1 MKHRNFHLVL
11 VVSLCFLLT
20 GCLATH
26 MGTMSGSASLSSP
39 NFMYKKQ
46 NIFGEST
53 ATYIL
58 GIGGEGRQSLII
70 EAKKN
75 MLKENPMLQNQAL
88 ANVTV
93 SYKTT
98 HFIGFLVM
106 NVKCMVSA
114 DVVEFGPVQ
123 TDFSQSQAQSGEGGV
138 SKDSFSGIENR
149 KVEKITNQTPKVG
162 DEVYII
168 NYFNEPV
175 KGKIMAVQNGNYT
188 VEYTN
193 RNNKVKKAKVLG
205 FQVQKIG
212 K

>member
-1 MKHRNFHLVL
+1 MAVT
-11 VVSLCFLLT
+11 LCLLLT

-26 MGTMSGSASLSSP
+26 TGFISDSASLSSP

-58 GIGGEGRQSLII
+58 GIGGDGRQSLIV

-75 MLKENPMLQNQAL
+75 MLKDNPLLANQAL
-88 ANVTV
+88 ANVSV

-98 HFIGFLVM
+98 HFLGFLATD
-106 NVKCMVSA
+106 VKCIVSA
-114 DVVEFGPVQ
+114 DLVEFGPVQ
-123 TDFSQSQAQSGEGGV
+123 SDLSQSQNQNLTGGASKDPSLVAEKGKVGKNV
-138 SKDSFSGIENR
+138 SKAPE
-149 KVEKITNQTPKVG
+149 VG
-162 DEVYII
+162 DEVLII

-175 KGKIMAVQNGNYT
+175 EGKILAIDNGNYT

-193 RNNKVKKAKVLG
+193 RNNKVKTAKVLS
-205 FQVQKIG
+205 FQIQKME